1 MSQAKKTIF
10 AKSALM
16 IALSACIGLADK
28 AWALEISLP
37 SSIHDVLSSE
47 QIDTVK
53 SDPAL
58 LAIRNSMRGQVV
70 TEQVARRPASKMV
83 MSGVLGDVIGNKVSG
98 DSQNKNGATQ
108 RDTVSDPAIQ

>member
-1 MSQAKKTIF
+1 MLQKKKIL

-16 IALSACIGLADK
+16 IALSACIGLTDK

-53 SDPAL
+53 TDPAL
-58 LAIRNSMRGQVV
+58 LAIRNSMRGQVI
-70 TEQVARRPASKMV
+70 TDQAAKKPASKMV
-83 MSGVLGDVIGNKVSG
+83 MSGVLEKVIGNKVTRS
-98 DSQNKNGATQ
+98 SQNKTEETQ
-108 RDTVSDPAIQ
+108 TDTVSDLAIQ